1 MKKILSMA
9 VSAVFSSFMVNA
21 QNNELPTATLQH
33 GDQTMMFVGVDAL
46 KSAYDAV
53 ADKGDI
59 ITLSSGEFNAIS
71 VMSKSLTING
81 AGFED
86 DEATG
91 TKATVINGGMT
102 ILYEY
107 VSGFDDDGNPVTNTR
122 TVDGSKF
129 EGISF
134 KDYRI
139 FMSND
144 PISDITFAKC
154 KLFSL

>member
-1 MKKILSMA
+1 
-9 VSAVFSSFMVNA
+9 
-21 QNNELPTATLQH
+21 
-33 GDQTMMFVGVDAL
+33 
-46 KSAYDAV
+46 
-53 ADKGDI
+53 
-59 ITLSSGEFNAIS
+59 
-71 VMSKSLTING
+71 MSKSLTING